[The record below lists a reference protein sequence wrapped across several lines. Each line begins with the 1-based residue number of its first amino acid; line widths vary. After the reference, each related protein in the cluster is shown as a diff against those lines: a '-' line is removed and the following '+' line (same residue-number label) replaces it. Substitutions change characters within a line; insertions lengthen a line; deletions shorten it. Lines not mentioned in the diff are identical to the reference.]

1 MSQRNIMLVM
11 LVSVIPMFGALVIY
25 DVKVNHRLEK
35 VLGKDTNWKWND
47 KWTPNSKEQPK
58 IQEPPQKEG
67 EEETKPESQVEASD
81 YNDAVKQSGELGM
94 PIAIVFRADWCHW
107 CKKLEEETLVDS
119 NVKSM
124 MMNYVFLTVDTDK
137 DSSTARKFGVSG
149 LPSYVITNASGEKLK
164 SGSGFKSGEAF
175 SKWLDEPSMFKQPK
189 QKQDVTPPNDEEDDE
204 EDDEDIKPKKKR
216 KHRADDDFEVI
227 QERS

>member
-1 MSQRNIMLVM
+1 MSQRNILLVM
-11 LVSVIPMFGALVIY
+11 LVSVIAMFGALVVY

-47 KWTPNSKEQPK
+47 KWSQNSKEKPQ
-58 IQEPPQKEG
+58 IQPPQKE
-67 EEETKPESQVEASD
+67 EDEKEETKPESQVIASD
-81 YNDAVKQSGELGM
+81 YDDAVKQAGELGM

-107 CKKLEEETLVDS
+107 CKKLEEETLTDS

-137 DSSTARKFGVSG
+137 DSSTTRKFGVSG

-189 QKQDVTPPNDEEDDE
+189 QKQEDVTPPNDE

-216 KHRADDDFEVI
+216 KHRADDDFQVI

>member
-1 MSQRNIMLVM
+1 MSQRNILLVM
-11 LVSVIPMFGALVIY
+11 LVSVIAMFGALVVY

-47 KWTPNSKEQPK
+47 KWTQNSKEKPK
-58 IQEPPQKEG
+58 VQESPQKE
-67 EEETKPESQVEASD
+67 EQEETKPESQVEASD
-81 YNDAVKQSGELGM
+81 YDDAVKKAGELGM

-119 NVKSM
+119 KVKSM

-137 DSSTARKFGVSG
+137 DSSTTRKFGVSG

-189 QKQDVTPPNDEEDDE
+189 QKQEDVTPPKDEENDEDV
-204 EDDEDIKPKKKR
+204 KPKKKR
-216 KHRADDDFEVI
+216 KNRADDFQVI
-227 QERS
+227 QERL